1 MCLRGFDVFRDHTQ
15 TRALLD
21 RCVIIEAILHRD
33 RHAAFGNLQ
42 VNRAVQAFHAGF
54 EQDVFARHAE
64 IRRAVAHVGRH
75 IRGAYDEHTQLRIVG
90 RDDEFAAGFGGLQHF
105 NARRAQHRH
114 GFLENTSFGQRKR
127 EHI

>member
-1 MCLRGFDVFRDHTQ
+1 MCLRGFDVFGDHAQ
-15 TRALLD
+15 TRSLLD
-21 RCVIIEAILHRD
+21 RRVIIKAILHRD

-42 VNRAVQAFHAGF
+42 VNRAVQTFHAGF

-64 IRRAVAHVGRH
+64 ICRAVAHVGWH
-75 IRGAYDEHTQLRIVG
+75 IRGAYDEHPQLRVIG
-90 RDDEFAAGFGGLQHF
+90 RDDKFSAGFGSLQHF

-114 GFLENTSFGQRKR
+114 GFLENTSFGQRER